1 MREKEKKSKLT
12 KEVLAFLSDIG
23 RKGGKAKG
31 EAKVRSKEQYSLMG
45 KLSVEARKKIKK
57 EKEKGKG
64 GKQVKK

>member
-1 MREKEKKSKLT
+1 MKEKGKKSKLT

-57 EKEKGKG
+57 EKEGNKSGK
-64 GKQVKK
+64 VKK